1 MPVGYLKDAW
11 KTGNVSRVT
20 IVLGLIV
27 STAWATFV
35 IVVALR
41 LMIGA
46 IQWPALPPAFKVL
59 FSVLTVLVVVF
70 LVIPL
75 PAQWMMYTLQR
86 LDERRRKAGW
96 PKS

>member
-1 MPVGYLKDAW
+1 MPVGYLRDAW
-11 KTGNVSRVT
+11 KAGNVSRLT
-20 IVLGLIV
+20 IVLGLSV
-27 STAWATFV
+27 SAAWATFV

-41 LMIGA
+41 LMLAA
-46 IQWPALPPAFKVL
+46 IEWPELPPAFKVL
-59 FSVLTVLVVVF
+59 LSVLTVLVVVF

-86 LDERRRKAGW
+86 LDERRRKAGR